1 MTDQKDQDNRKAKRS
16 LTAVNFFVETN
27 RLEPYTAVYLIHFR
41 QWNEVLFG
49 VVSLCMNL
57 AMLVFQTPAGDLLD
71 KTRHKKLITTI
82 AIVVAAITTAM
93 VVWTSNFWV
102 ILGAKIV
109 EGISATIFLPA
120 LMSLL
125 LGICLTRR
133 EVPSFIAR
141 TEVSNKIG
149 SLLFVLACAV
159 ISYYAFPDVGAI
171 FYLLAAG
178 GLAAAFF
185 TTRIPSSAI
194 DHDRARQLAVT
205 PAPEEAE
212 PSSTGVGE
220 SAQPARYRELFKNK
234 AIVLFAV
241 LTFCYHLAN
250 AGVVPLLAQYVAS
263 ISEKETSFTWTSAI
277 LIVFFF
283 SQAVTA
289 RLMSPAIRRF
299 SHKTLTT
306 IAFIVLPIRCSLIA
320 LAILYWNN
328 PYILVATQIFDGIG
342 AGIYDIMLPII
353 VKKLTEGSG
362 RFGFTYGFIVTC
374 WRIGHGVSLLLGEI
388 IVFYISYA
396 AAFWIF
402 GGIGVVNLASF
413 ILFFRFRETTK

>member
-1 MTDQKDQDNRKAKRS
+1 MKDKNDPEIQKAKKA

-41 QWNEVLFG
+41 HWNEVHFG
-49 VVSLCMNL
+49 IVSLCMNL

-71 KTRHKKLITTI
+71 KTRHKKRITAAALVI
-82 AIVVAAITTAM
+82 AAITTVM

-102 ILGAKIV
+102 ILVAKVV

-125 LGICLTRR
+125 LGICLTRK

-149 SLLFVLACAV
+149 SLFFVIACAL
-159 ISYYAFPDVGAI
+159 ISYFAYPDVGAI
-171 FYLLAAG
+171 FYLLGAG
-178 GLAAAFF
+178 GLAAAYF
-185 TTRIPSSAI
+185 TTRIPSEAI
-194 DHDRARQLAVT
+194 DHDRARQLASS
-205 PAPEEAE
+205 PPPEEAE
-212 PSSTGVGE
+212 PAPSGDEE
-220 SAQPARYRELFKNK
+220 SVQPARYRTLFKNK

-250 AGVVPLLAQYVAS
+250 AGVVPLLAQYVAL
-263 ISEKETSFTWTSAI
+263 ISDKEASFTWTSAI

-289 RLMSPAIRRF
+289 RLMSTAITKF
-299 SHKTLTT
+299 SHKALTT
-306 IAFIVLPIRCSLIA
+306 IAFIVLPIRCTLIA
-320 LAILYWNN
+320 LMILYWNN

-402 GGIGVVNLASF
+402 GGIGLVNLISF
-413 ILFFRFRETTK
+413 VLFFRFRENTN